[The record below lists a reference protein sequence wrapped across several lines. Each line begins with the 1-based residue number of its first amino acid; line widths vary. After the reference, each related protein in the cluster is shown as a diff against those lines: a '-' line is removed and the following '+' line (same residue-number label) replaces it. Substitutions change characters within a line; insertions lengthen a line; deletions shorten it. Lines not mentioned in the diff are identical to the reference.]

1 MVGLGQRCAI
11 LTSKFHSVLGY
22 QAEPISF
29 LSEIVNTE
37 AIISL
42 GGRASELIERNV
54 GKHHR
59 VVQLCALSR
68 DLFGWVGFRER
79 WQRSE
84 RQKNLRFLDVGFT
97 IHVGKQGE
105 VSKPQIMRSEW
116 VGQRSRNSND
126 HVGHPHWQIDLLQ
139 TVRTRSERSQTIF
152 AANSQDNRTAEFG
165 PVEPLLKSDDPLLT
179 VAVERMHLASAAPW
193 WQEHNVQIANAPK
206 NLSELDRWIVG
217 CLSYMQRELK
227 RC

>member
-1 MVGLGQRCAI
+1 MRKSKGSEAALPVGGLDQRCAT
-11 LTSKFHSVLGY
+11 LTSKFHSALGY

-29 LSEIVNTE
+29 VSEIVSTE

-54 GKHHR
+54 GKNHR
-59 VVQLCALSR
+59 VVQLCSLSH

-84 RQKNLRFLDVGFT
+84 RQKNLRFLDAGFT

-116 VGQRSRNSND
+116 VGQRSQNNND
-126 HVGHPHWQIDLLQ
+126 RVGHPHWQIDLLQ
-139 TVRTRSERSQTIF
+139 TVRTRLQRSQPTF
-152 AANSQDNRTAEFG
+152 TANSQANRTAEFG
-165 PVEPLLKSDDPLLT
+165 AVEQLLEADDPLLT
-179 VAVERMHLASAAPW
+179 VAVE
-193 WQEHNVQIANAPK
+193 K
-206 NLSELDRWIVG
+206 
-217 CLSYMQRELK
+217 CT
-227 RC
+227 